1 MSLKNF
7 LHHWQNLEWD
17 QFEDILSENCEIEM
31 IWIGMKFNKEEY
43 FQLIKTI
50 TEEHPWNANNEVLD
64 EINIGNTTITTLSR
78 PFLDGGP
85 PDVELH
91 VYEWSNKRKIEKGCF
106 YSNMRLDNQL
116 ARKWIKSFEKN

>member
-7 LHHWQNLEWD
+7 LHHWRNLEWP

-43 FQLIKTI
+43 FQLIKI
-50 TEEHPWNANNEVLD
+50 TTEAHPWNANYEVLD
-64 EINIGNTTITTLSR
+64 EINIGNTTVTTLLR
-78 PFLDGGP
+78 AWPDGGP

-91 VYEWSNKRKIEKGCF
+91 VHNWSDGKIEKGCV
-106 YSNMRLDNQL
+106 YSNQRLDNEL
-116 ARKWIKSFEKN
+116 AKKWVEST